1 MTYETAYK
9 KFAGLIRRLYK
20 IKVVGLENVP
30 KTGGALV
37 CCNHTA
43 LLDPAILGAC
53 IPRQIHFMAKAEA
66 FKNPFLNKLM
76 TKLGA
81 FPVHR
86 GSVDVKSLKIAISFL
101 KAGDFVGI
109 FPQGHRYPK
118 VDPRT
123 TEPKRGVAM
132 IAHRAE
138 SGVLPVFIQTKK
150 RKSRMFHKTTLI
162 IGKFIPYEELNVG
175 AGTASEYTAATEY
188 IFDKICSLGETGNET

>member
-132 IAHRAE
+132 IAHAPNRE
-138 SGVLPVFIQTKK
+138 CFPYLFK
-150 RKSRMFHKTTLI
+150 RKKESR
-162 IGKFIPYEELNVG
+162 GCFIKPP
-175 AGTASEYTAATEY
+175 
-188 IFDKICSLGETGNET
+188 